1 MALNLNKIRMQGKCL
16 DSSPDDTREFE
27 KGKVEIVNFSNM
39 TIEHAIFQPGRN

>member
-1 MALNLNKIRMQGKCL
+1 MALNLNKIRMLGKRL

-39 TIEHAIFQPGRN
+39 TIGRALFEPGWN